1 MAIGLFNR
9 AGARLTTAASLRRNP
24 HHGIQPPQDGSA
36 ARRAESNLND
46 LLFETTPASEA
57 RHALS
62 MGRAC
67 VTTSSRHRVTTSH
80 RDRVTTSHR
89 HRQMSSASFPR
100 SGIFDQGSVAL
111 RFRGTRFSL
120 PSPCSELDYSPG
132 KRSAVG
138 EDSSVFWRRS
148 DFIIP
153 QQTMPAKEPERRVV
167 HRSTANMCHSPGT
180 PLRDWLPRSPKRSP
194 DPATRSFTVP
204 DTNTSP
210 APASAA
216 TRAPM

>member
-1 MAIGLFNR
+1 MVSWQLCPLVRQRNSGSILGYNWSVHRLTRRARGNQLAIGLFNR

-46 LLFETTPASEA
+46 LLFETTPEA

-111 RFRGTRFSL
+111 RFRGTWIYPPLIRSSSTRSAKLQIFASKPL
-120 PSPCSELDYSPG
+120 FGIGLFPG
-132 KRSAVG
+132 KALRG
-138 EDSSVFWRRS
+138 RRG
-148 DFIIP
+148 FFGFL
-153 QQTMPAKEPERRVV
+153 AEV
-167 HRSTANMCHSPGT
+167 
-180 PLRDWLPRSPKRSP
+180 
-194 DPATRSFTVP
+194 
-204 DTNTSP
+204 
-210 APASAA
+210 
-216 TRAPM
+216 